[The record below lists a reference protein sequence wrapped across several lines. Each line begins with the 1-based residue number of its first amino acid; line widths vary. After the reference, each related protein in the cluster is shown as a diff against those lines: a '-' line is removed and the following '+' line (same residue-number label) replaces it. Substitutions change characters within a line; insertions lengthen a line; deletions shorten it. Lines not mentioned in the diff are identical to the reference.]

1 MSGRTTYE
9 KPIINENLPEEN
21 WRRYHFPRFS
31 SSPSSS
37 SSFSLLPR
45 NSNRVIIN
53 AAAANSD
60 SDRDSNCD

>member
-1 MSGRTTYE
+1 MSGRTMYE
-9 KPIINENLPEEN
+9 KLIINENLPEEN

-31 SSPSSS
+31 SS
-37 SSFSLLPR
+37 SFSLLAR